1 MDSEQL
7 EQLIQTVTEEILLHL
22 GGSTGAVSAADF
34 LDIACPECN
43 ERCAQLC
50 VHKTQRVVEAGA
62 ARISAGAG
70 VSSVDAGIAHL
81 IDHTLLK
88 PDATRDQIR
97 TLCEE
102 ATRFG
107 FASVC
112 VNPWNVAQAAELV
125 RGSAVKVCTVVGFP
139 LGATLPQVKIYET
152 DESIKLGAQ
161 EIDMVVNIGALKS
174 GLDDVVEADIRGV
187 VDASHRGG
195 AICKVILG
203 NGAADYRRKN
213 SRVARC
219 QKCRRR
225 FREDFD
231 RLFVGRRDRRRRELD
246 ARGCWRRHRHKG
258 CGRRA
263 QSRRR
268 EENGGG
274 GSDAH
279 RRERERQ
286 NPRAG
291 ARSCGSAGCR
301 AAFGILNEIFTR
313 TEFEW
318 TPSS

>member
-1 MDSEQL
+1 LDSERL
-7 EQLIQTVTEEILLHL
+7 ERLIQSITEEILLNL
-22 GGSTGAVSAADF
+22 GGSAGAVRAVDF

-139 LGATLPQVKIYET
+139 LGATLPQVKIY
-152 DESIKLGAQ
+152 G
-161 EIDMVVNIGALKS
+161 
-174 GLDDVVEADIRGV
+174 
-187 VDASHRGG
+187 
-195 AICKVILG
+195 
-203 NGAADYRRKN
+203 RKYQ
-213 SRVARC
+213 A
-219 QKCRRR
+219 
-225 FREDFD
+225 
-231 RLFVGRRDRRRRELD
+231 
-246 ARGCWRRHRHKG
+246 
-258 CGRRA
+258 RRA
-263 QSRRR
+263 G
-268 EENGGG
+268 N
-274 GSDAH
+274 
-279 RRERERQ
+279 
-286 NPRAG
+286 
-291 ARSCGSAGCR
+291 
-301 AAFGILNEIFTR
+301 
-313 TEFEW
+313 
-318 TPSS
+318 